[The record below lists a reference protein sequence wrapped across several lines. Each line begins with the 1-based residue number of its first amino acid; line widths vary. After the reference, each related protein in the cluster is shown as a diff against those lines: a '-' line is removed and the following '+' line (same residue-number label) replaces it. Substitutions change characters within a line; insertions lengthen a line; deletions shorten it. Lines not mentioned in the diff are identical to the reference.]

1 MYLLKG
7 TSLMYRT
14 FNTNG
19 HAGSILQNPNRL
31 CGTCKI
37 NPINIAWVLKKKDKI
52 DTIFKDGF
60 DSL

>member
-1 MYLLKG
+1 
-7 TSLMYRT
+7 MYRT
-14 FNTNG
+14 FNINA

-37 NPINIAWVLKKKDKI
+37 NPINIAWVLKTKEKI

>member
-1 MYLLKG
+1 
-7 TSLMYRT
+7 MYRT

-37 NPINIAWVLKKKDKI
+37 NPINVTWELKKKKGKI